1 MLGVT
6 IMGLFLT
13 PTFYVVLRGL
23 AAWRRRAAEE
33 RLAATPRAIDT

>member
-1 MLGVT
+1 VT

-23 AAWRRRAAEE
+23 GAWWRARRTSPGAVA
-33 RLAATPRAIDT
+33 PVPD